1 MEKDEYRDK
10 NMAKIMRQLDILSK
24 NVMGDGSLSVY
35 TMVVGCAHFEEAK
48 L

>member
-1 MEKDEYRDK
+1 MDKHIERGK

-35 TMVVGCAHFEEAK
+35 TMVVGCANFEEAK

>member
-1 MEKDEYRDK
+1 MDKHIERGK

-35 TMVVGCAHFEEAK
+35 TMVVGCANFEKAK